1 MILHS
6 RLYTKETVS
15 YWLPIYLIN
24 DTVNCLWIMDSQAYM
39 SIILTSIIY
48 QKTQIIVILFRFFIS
63 VIINANS
70 ILRLKRALR
79 GYLFKKAFFKSI
91 NLRVLFYVLNV

>member
-1 MILHS
+1 MMILHS

-15 YWLPIYLIN
+15 YWLLIYLIN

-48 QKTQIIVILFRFFIS
+48 LYLCSFIRK
-63 VIINANS
+63 
-70 ILRLKRALR
+70 LR
-79 GYLFKKAFFKSI
+79 
-91 NLRVLFYVLNV
+91 